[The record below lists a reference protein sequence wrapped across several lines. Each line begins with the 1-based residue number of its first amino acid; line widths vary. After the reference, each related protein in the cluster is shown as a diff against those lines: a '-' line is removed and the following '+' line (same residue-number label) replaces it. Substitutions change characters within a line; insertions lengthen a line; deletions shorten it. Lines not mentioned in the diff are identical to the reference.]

1 MKIKNKQVTFTLEDD
16 MHLHIAIG
24 MLMKMGEGIKINK
37 SEYIRDSLLANFEI
51 FEDELK
57 TNDNIEQLAKLSKVF
72 VGTKPITVTLP
83 IEVIEKLEYY
93 SEKLGMKKSHL
104 VMCSLLLDEEEED

>member
-1 MKIKNKQVTFTLEDD
+1 MKIRNKEITFTLEDD
-16 MHLHIAIG
+16 THLHIAIG
-24 MLMKMGEGIKINK
+24 MLMKMGEGIKIRK

-57 TNDNIEQLAKLSKVF
+57 NDNIEQLAKLSKVF
-72 VGTKPITVTLP
+72 VGTKPLTVTLP

-93 SEKLGMKKSHL
+93 SKKLGMKKSHL

>member
-1 MKIKNKQVTFTLEDD
+1 MKIRNKQITFTLEDD

-37 SEYIRDSLLANFEI
+37 SEYIRDSLLANFEA

-57 TNDNIEQLAKLSKVF
+57 SDNIELLAKLSKVF
-72 VGTKPITVTLP
+72 VGTKTIAVTLP

>member
-1 MKIKNKQVTFTLEDD
+1 MKIKNKQITFTLEDD

-37 SEYIRDSLLANFEI
+37 SEYIRDSLLTNFEI

-57 TNDNIEQLAKLSKVF
+57 NDNIEQLAKLSKVF

-93 SEKLGMKKSHL
+93 SKKLGMKKSHL